1 MQNIKRVIT
10 LLVFFYPISIF
21 AQTTYLP
28 EGSKEYHIIDRL
40 EIKQGQNTELNFS
53 TQKPYSRRSVVEEAQ
68 YIDSVNKQPESK
80 TNLTSIDEYNLHS
93 ILMDNSEWVTGPKES
108 FSSKKSIWNTFYVTK
123 PNLLE
128 VNTKDFFLAINPVLD
143 LQVGWRIRKF
153 PKPLLQQTRRY
164 IAGTNRQ

>member
-40 EIKQGQNTELNFS
+40 EIKQGQNTELNYS

-68 YIDSVNKQPESK
+68 YIDSANKQPDSK
-80 TNLTSIDEYNLHS
+80 TNLTPVDEYNLHS
-93 ILMDNSEWVTGPKES
+93 VLMDNSEWVYRVPKKA
-108 FSSKKSIWNTFYVTK
+108 F
-123 PNLLE
+123 
-128 VNTKDFFLAINPVLD
+128 
-143 LQVGWRIRKF
+143 
-153 PKPLLQQTRRY
+153 
-164 IAGTNRQ
+164 